1 MILHNSQHEKSQ
13 SRFAHIFSILKVSQL
28 LRQVGICKS
37 YGVSCFEVFQILF
50 QLVFQCQ
57 NLFRLLESKFAE
69 LLPHKDVFYRFLNEP
84 RFNWRRF
91 YQLFSIKVVEHFET
105 LTSSKRVRVF
115 IVDDTVMSRN
125 RSKKVEMLAR
135 VYDHVFKKYVKGFTL
150 LTLGW
155 SDGFSFAPLDFTLM
169 SSSKEENRYNEMKE
183 GIDKRLNGYK
193 RRLEAFLPKPETVVQ
208 MIERAL
214 QAGFTADYLLMDSWF
229 THMPLVKKIYD
240 KGMHVIG
247 RVKDINQRYIHQGQV
262 LSLRKLYA
270 AIPKNG
276 KAEIL
281 GSVQVKSTSE
291 GEISLK
297 IVFVRNRNNRKEWLA
312 ILTTDVFMEEMEI
325 IRTYGMRW
333 DIEPFHKVIK
343 SLLKLGKEFEGR
355 SYDMMISHT
364 TIVFT
369 RYLVLEWERRENN
382 DDRTCGGMFFLFCE
396 EIKDMDLK
404 TALQQ
409 LMIFVFSLI
418 MNKVNQEEIICQV
431 FDWISQLPNYLKSL
445 WPVPLCES

>member
-1 MILHNSQHEKSQ
+1 MIQHNSLLEQTQ
-13 SRFAHIFSILKVSQL
+13 NRFNQIFSILKVSQL
-28 LRQVGICKS
+28 LRQAGIRKS

-57 NLFRLLESKFAE
+57 NLFRLLESKYAE
-69 LLPHKDVFYRFLNEP
+69 LLPRKDVFYRFLNEP

-91 YQLFSIKVVEHFET
+91 YQLLSIKVVERFET
-105 LTSSKRVRVF
+105 LTSSQRVRVF

-135 VYDHVFKKYVKGFTL
+135 VYDHVLDKFIKGFTL

-155 SDGFSFAPLDFTLM
+155 SDGYSFAPLDFTLM

-208 MIERAL
+208 MIDRAL

-229 THMPLVKKIYD
+229 THMPLVKKILD
-240 KGMHVIG
+240 KGLHVIG
-247 RVKDINQRYIHQGQV
+247 RVKDINQRYIYQGQE

-270 AIPKNG
+270 TIPKIG
-276 KAEIL
+276 KAEIF
-281 GSVQVKSTSE
+281 GSVQVKSTTE
-291 GEISLK
+291 GKITLK

-312 ILTTDVFMEEMEI
+312 ILTTDVSLEEAEI
-325 IRTYGMRW
+325 VRIYGMRW
-333 DIEPFHKVIK
+333 NIEPFHKVIK

-364 TIVFT
+364 TIVFS
-369 RYLVLEWERRENN
+369 RYLVMEWERRENN
-382 DDRTCGGMFFLFCE
+382 DDRTCGGIFFLFCE

-409 LMIFVFSLI
+409 LMIYVFSLI
-418 MNKVNQEEIICQV
+418 MNKANPEEIICQV
-431 FDWISQLPNYLKSL
+431 LDWISQLPNYLKSL